1 MNSLPIIQTLPPQD
15 FKSEHFDA
23 SARHSLETDLR
34 AAIRGEVRFTAG
46 DRALYATD
54 GSNYRQ
60 IPIGVVI
67 PRDKEDVV
75 AAIRIAREHNAPILS
90 RGGGTSLAG
99 QCCNTAVVLDFSKY
113 MNRVLEINPEEKWA
127 RVQPGC
133 ILDDL
138 RDQANKYQL
147 TFGPDPSTHD
157 HCTLGGML
165 GNDSCGVHSQMAGRT
180 VDNTEELDVIL
191 YDGTRLTLGWMT
203 EADLDARIAEG
214 GRIGQI
220 HADLKALRD
229 RYATLIREKYPQIP
243 RRVSGY
249 NLDELIGHRG
259 HRAKDGRFNMAR
271 VVVGTEST
279 CLTILEAK
287 VKLVYWPPKRTLVV
301 LGYPDIYHA
310 ADHVPEVNESKP
322 IGLEAIDEY
331 LVRNMTR
338 KHLQTDSLKL
348 LPKGEGWLLVQFGGE
363 TKEEADD
370 KGRRLMDTLRARS
383 DAPTMKLY
391 DDPHEEEEVWLAR
404 EAGLGATAFVPGE
417 PLTWEG
423 WEDSAVAP
431 EKMGGYLRDLC
442 GLYKKHGYRGSFYGH
457 FGQGCLHTRIDFD
470 LESKVGVRN
479 FRAFLEDATTLV
491 TNYGGSISG
500 EHGDGQSKAE
510 FLYKMYGPE
519 LISAFEQF
527 KSIWDPDW
535 KMNPGK
541 IVRPYKVDEN
551 LRLGPDYDP
560 WKPQT
565 HFQYPDDNGEFAHA
579 AMRCVGVGKCRR
591 TESNNETMCPSFMVT
606 REEKHTTRGRAH
618 MLWEMTRDGSTITD
632 GWRSEEVKEALDLCL
647 SCKGCK
653 GDCPV
658 NVDVATM
665 KSEFLSH
672 YYEGRLRPR
681 HAYAFGYVD
690 KSARLASIWPGMA
703 NLFTQTPG
711 LRNLAK
717 LAAGIPQQRE
727 VPAFAT
733 ETFQSAF
740 RKHEKKTSRQN
751 RSDAKFWKQR
761 VVLWP
766 DTFNNY
772 FYPETALNAASIL
785 EAAQCQVIV
794 PKEHVCCGRPLYDFG
809 MLDEA
814 KVYIRNVMQKL
825 RPHIEAGDSIVVLEP
840 SCATVFRDELR
851 NLMPNDPLAQKLS
864 NQVFLLSE
872 FLEKKAPYFQ
882 LPKVA
887 APILL
892 HGHCHHK
899 AVIKLKDEH
908 AVLKKMGA
916 QINEPESGC
925 CGMAGSFGYEKD
937 KYDVSI
943 KVGERVLLPAVRKA
957 SPETIIMTSGFSC
970 RSQIE
975 QETDRHAL
983 HLADVIH
990 MAMKPAAQPIAF
1002 PEKKIVAQ
1010 RKSKERRSRAI
1021 AAFGLLGAAVGAGL
1035 LIRHFAAADSD

>member
-1 MNSLPIIQTLPPQD
+1 MPHEERMNSLPIIQPNPSDD
-15 FKSEHFDA
+15 FKREYFDA
-23 SARHSLETDLR
+23 AERSSLERDLQ
-34 AAIRGEVRFTAG
+34 AKISGEVRFSAG

-67 PRDKEDVV
+67 PRTKEDVI
-75 AAIRIAREHNAPILS
+75 AAIEIARRHGAPLLS

-99 QCCNTAVVLDFSKY
+99 QCCNAAVVLDFSKY
-113 MNRVLEINPEEKWA
+113 MNRVLEIDPEGKWA

-138 RDQANKYQL
+138 RNAANKYQL

-165 GNDSCGVHSQMAGRT
+165 GNNSCGVHSQMAGRT
-180 VDNTEELDVIL
+180 VDNTEELEVVL
-191 YDGTRLTLGWMT
+191 YDGTRMTLGWMT
-203 EADLDARIAEG
+203 EADLEQRIAEG

-220 HADLKALRD
+220 HAQLKALRD
-229 RYATLIREKYPQIP
+229 RYATLVRERYPQIP

-249 NLDELIGHRG
+249 NLDELIPGQ
-259 HRAKDGRFNMAR
+259 DGRFNLAR
-271 VVVGTEST
+271 AVVGSEST

-287 VKLVYWPPKRTLVV
+287 VRLVYWPPVRTLVV
-301 LGYPDIYHA
+301 LGYKDIYHA
-310 ADHVPEVNESKP
+310 ADHVPEVNEAKP

-338 KHLQTDSLKL
+338 KHLQVDSLKL
-348 LPKGEGWLLVQFGGE
+348 LPPGEGWLLVQFGGE

-370 KGRRLMDTLRARS
+370 KARRMMDVLRAKS

-391 DDPHEEEEVWLAR
+391 DDPHEEKEVWIAR
-404 EAGLGATAFVPGE
+404 ESGLGATAFVPGE

-431 EKMGGYLRDLC
+431 EKLGGYLRDLC
-442 GLYKKHGYRGSFYGH
+442 ALYKKHGYRGSLYGH
-457 FGQGCLHTRIDFD
+457 FGQGCVHTRIDFD
-470 LESKVGVRN
+470 LESKAGVRN
-479 FRAFLEDATTLV
+479 FRAFLDDATTLV

-510 FLYKMYGPE
+510 FLVKMFGPE

-551 LRLGPDYDP
+551 LRLGPEYAP

-565 HFQYPDDNGEFAHA
+565 HFHYPDDGGEFAHA

-591 TESNNETMCPSFMVT
+591 TSANDETMCPSFMVT

-618 MLWEMTRDGSTITD
+618 MLWEMTRNGSTITD
-632 GWRSEEVKEALDLCL
+632 GWKSEEVKEALDLCL

-672 YYEGRLRPR
+672 YYEGRMRPR

-690 KSARLASIWPGMA
+690 KSARLASLWPGLA

-711 LRNLAK
+711 LRSLAK
-717 LAAGIPQQRE
+717 LLVGIPQQRSI
-727 VPAFAT
+727 PAFAT
-733 ETFQSAF
+733 ETFQSGF
-740 RKHEKKTSRQN
+740 KKRETSER
-751 RSDAKFWKQR
+751 FWKQR

-772 FYPETALNAASIL
+772 FYPETAMAAANVL
-785 EAAQCQVIV
+785 EAAQCKVEV
-794 PKEHVCCGRPLYDFG
+794 PKGHVCCGRPLYDFG
-809 MLDEA
+809 MLGEA
-814 KVYIRNVMQKL
+814 KVYLRSVLRKL
-825 RPHIEAGDSIVVLEP
+825 QPHLRRGDAIVVLEP
-840 SCATVFRDELR
+840 SCASVFRDEAI
-851 NLMPNDPLAQKLS
+851 NLLPDDPWANALS
-864 NQVFLLSE
+864 RQTFLLSE
-872 FLEKKAPYFQ
+872 FLEKKAPYFSPPR
-882 LPKVA
+882 LD
-887 APILL
+887 APVLL

-899 AVIKLKDEH
+899 SVMKMKDERT
-908 AVLKKMGA
+908 LLQRMGA
-916 QINEPESGC
+916 QMKEPESGC

-937 KYDVSI
+937 KYAVSL
-943 KVGERVLLPAVRKA
+943 KVGERVLLPAVREA
-957 SPETIIMTSGFSC
+957 TNSTIILTDGFSC

-975 QETDRHAL
+975 QQTDRHAL
-983 HLADVIH
+983 HLADVMQ
-990 MAMKPAAQPIAF
+990 MAMAGTSSIHQT
-1002 PEKKIVAQ
+1002 PEMDLVRT
-1010 RKSKERRSRAI
+1010 RKSKDRRSRFI
-1021 AAFGLLGAAVGAGL
+1021 AAFGLAATAGAMFML
-1035 LIRHFAAADSD
+1035 LRDRKRPTVAHA